1 MSQDHVYVC
10 YQVKVDLYFIASIS
24 GAIFVYM
31 IYFMFTYVYMTLFL
45 SFVCFVYMTSKSF
58 PRKKM

>member
-10 YQVKVDLYFIASIS
+10 YQVKVDLYLIASIS

-45 SFVCFVYMTSKSF
+45 SFVCFVYMTLKSF